1 MKRQEIVSFFEH
13 IIRRQEILDPPD
25 VFRFKTVKITRK
37 GTQTLKDI
45 ADNSDEGQSGHGN
58 ACARRAYEDTGGA
71 DENNGGANEDSGAD
85 EAIGADEDSGADED
99 TDEDNGG
106 ADTLSQCSQYS
117 QITPTPTPMLEA
129 NTETKEKSDG
139 RQSRWKSWC
148 RSGYRRYRCQHNAP
162 SSTSTPMPQAKKEHK
177 VEYSP
182 GW

>member
-58 ACARRAYEDTGGA
+58 ACARRADEDTGGA
-71 DENNGGANEDSGAD
+71 DENNGGAD

-106 ADTLSQCSQYS
+106 ADTHSR
-117 QITPTPTPMLEA
+117 
-129 NTETKEKSDG
+129 SDPDIA
-139 RQSRWKSWC
+139 
-148 RSGYRRYRCQHNAP
+148 HLNAG
-162 SSTSTPMPQAKKEHK
+162 S
-177 VEYSP
+177 
-182 GW
+182 